1 MMTRTDDLNIDWMQR
16 ADEILMANTCGP
28 VDPQDRDCYEA
39 RLQRQRVVAAQY
51 KVGFNQGRKEIA
63 LETLLAVGTK
73 LFGAP
78 TASNLARLNRMTDL
92 DRMHELLDR
101 MFDCDSWESSLAP
114 VTSRISIWPAILKT
128 LARICE
134 RSPDVRVG
142 QMLAHLG
149 FLSEDFDGQSLG
161 VVEDEALL
169 AVCEKHLVD
178 LKARESAAP
187 QSVSPD
193 ANKATGSCS
202 ATPVLTS

>member
-16 ADEILMANTCGP
+16 ADEILMANSCGP
-28 VDPQDRDCYEA
+28 VDPQDRDRYEA
-39 RLQRQRVVAAQY
+39 RLQQQRVVAAQY

-78 TASNLARLNRMTDL
+78 NASNRARLNRMTDL

-101 MFDCDSWESSLAP
+101 MFDCDSWESSLAL
-114 VTSRISIWPAILKT
+114 VMSHISIWPAILEI

-134 RSPDVRVG
+134 QSPDVRVG

-161 VVEDEALL
+161 VVEDKALL
-169 AVCEKHLVD
+169 AVCERHLAD
-178 LKARESAAP
+178 LMALGSAAQQP
-187 QSVSPD
+187 IVSDP
-193 ANKATGSCS
+193 NKATGSRS
-202 ATPVLTS
+202 ATPVLKS